1 MPVDAD
7 RTQREGETT
16 MTTPNTTRNR
26 RWSWLL
32 ALPLAGALAFPAVNA
47 IARPGGGPEAGEFG
61 HFGARH
67 MGKLLDAAGASDAQR
82 TQIKNSWGTLRPQL
96 QALREQRIKLQAD
109 VRKALTAPTID
120 TAAVER
126 LRQQGVQLADK
137 ASALV
142 TQGMV
147 QTAQV
152 LTPEQRQKVAAQ
164 LAQHPEQGRHHRG
177 E

>member
-1 MPVDAD
+1 M
-7 RTQREGETT
+7 T
-16 MTTPNTTRNR
+16 MTTPDTNPVTRNR

-32 ALPLAGALAFPAVNA
+32 ALPLAGALAFPAA
-47 IARPGGGPEAGEFG
+47 TALARPEAGAHAGALG
-61 HFGARH
+61 HFDGRR
-67 MGKLLDAAGASDAQR
+67 MGKLLEAAGASDAQR
-82 TQIKNSWGTLRPQL
+82 AQIKTAWANLRPQL
-96 QALREQRIKLQAD
+96 QAVREQRGKLQAD
-109 VRKALTAPTID
+109 LRKALSAPTID

-137 ASALV
+137 ASALF

-164 LAQHPEQGRHHRG
+164 LEQNQGHWRHARG